1 MSEAMFVFGASGHAK
16 VVIDALRRSGGA
28 VTLLV
33 DDDVRRTGDMLLGHV
48 VAGGRD
54 ALLSARERVGRGIV
68 AIGRN
73 ETRLAVAAWL
83 CERGFDFGTV
93 ADPTAV
99 ISAYASVG
107 VGTLVMAHAV
117 VNADAGIG
125 AHVIVNTA
133 ATVDHDCV
141 VGDGAHLAPGVHL
154 CGDVRV
160 GRGTFIGA
168 GTVVVPGVR
177 IGAGGIIGAGSTV
190 LADVPDGAR
199 MAGSPCRPLGNA
211 A

>member
-1 MSEAMFVFGASGHAK
+1 MSETMFVFGASGHAK
-16 VVIDALRRSGGA
+16 VVIDALQRSGGA

-33 DDDVRRTGDMLLGHV
+33 DDDARRTGETLLGHV
-48 VAGGRD
+48 VAGSRE
-54 ALLSARERVGRGIV
+54 ALLVARERAGRGIV

-83 CERGFDFGTV
+83 SENGFRF
-93 ADPTAV
+93 AAV
-99 ISAYASVG
+99 IDPSASVSAASTIG
-107 VGTLVMAHAV
+107 VGTLVMTHAV

-125 AHVIVNTA
+125 EHVIVNTA

-154 CGDVRV
+154 CGDARI
-160 GRGTFIGA
+160 GRGAFIGA
-168 GTVVVPGVR
+168 GTVVLPGVR
-177 IGAGGIIGAGSTV
+177 IGAGALIGAGSTV
-190 LADVPDGAR
+190 LTDVPDGAR
-199 MAGSPCRPLGNA
+199 MAGSPCRQIGSA

>member
-1 MSEAMFVFGASGHAK
+1 MLRQQFFGFK
-16 VVIDALRRSGGA
+16 ALPGGVGA

-33 DDDVRRTGDMLLGHV
+33 DDDMLRTGDVVLGHA
-48 VAGGRD
+48 VAGSRD
-54 ALLSARERVGRGIV
+54 ALLAARGRAGRGIV

-83 CERGFDFGTV
+83 RESGFGFSAV
-93 ADPTAV
+93 VDPSAV
-99 ISAYASVG
+99 VSASATIG
-107 VGTLVMAHAV
+107 GGTLVVAHAV
-117 VNADAGIG
+117 VNADTRVGE
-125 AHVIVNTA
+125 HVIVNTA

-141 VGDGAHLAPGVHL
+141 VGDGCHLAPGVHL
-154 CGDVRV
+154 CGGVRV

-168 GTVVVPGVR
+168 GTVVVPGVS
-177 IGAGGIIGAGSTV
+177 IGAGAVIGAGSTV

-199 MAGSPCRPLGNA
+199 MAGSPCRQLGSA